1 VSGFLKVHGPAAA
14 MAAFL
19 FAISSFPSLE
29 PPELLGFSPGDKLFH
44 GLVYAVFGFLLLRSV
59 RALMNGAGRQAAT
72 ATGTGIF
79 YGLTDESDRSRI
91 PRGLPST
98 RRHIM
103 AWSRTAG
110 PRGAS
115 IGRPEACSFWFQFFW
130 MIGDRASG
138 RSDGSDSPPLAAS
151 INQISCDTPLL
162 VFNNL

>member
-72 ATGTGIF
+72 ATGTGSFNRAARSLFILVPIF
-79 YGLTDESDRSRI
+79 LDDRRSGFW
-91 PRGLPST
+91 PL
-98 RRHIM
+98 RR
-103 AWSRTAG
+103 
-110 PRGAS
+110 
-115 IGRPEACSFWFQFFW
+115 
-130 MIGDRASG
+130 
-138 RSDGSDSPPLAAS
+138 
-151 INQISCDTPLL
+151 
-162 VFNNL
+162 V